1 MSNDDHAWLRYAEL
15 QQRSRNVS
23 YFGFSGYVWGIECAL
38 NYLLNVIEA
47 GTVPPDPPDLEAALN
62 RAIASGARL
71 HRSRS
76 LALKTWVLPPDSMST
91 NASVEA
97 KIELARIGC
106 AVKEADEKILLD
118 AGLGYTDREIA
129 NRHAS
134 TPGAI
139 RVRLSRLR
147 LKLAAKGHSVARQAS
162 GRKTAHSISEL
173 HGPDPQPRIQAS

>member
-1 MSNDDHAWLRYAEL
+1 MSNEDHAWLRYADL
-15 QQRSRNVS
+15 QQRSGKVQQFND
-23 YFGFSGYVWGIECAL
+23 YTWGIESAL
-38 NYLLNVIEA
+38 NYLLSVIQS
-47 GTVPPDPPDLEAALN
+47 GTIPSNLADLDASLN

-76 LALKTWVLPPDSMST
+76 LALKTWVLPPDSVST
-91 NASVEA
+91 GAAAEA
-97 KIELARIGC
+97 RMALVRIGC
-106 AVKEADEKILLD
+106 AVKEADQTILID

-147 LKLAAKGHSVARQAS
+147 RKLAAGARSVATGDDRAKALLPIDGVHARDSRPASQA
-162 GRKTAHSISEL
+162 A
-173 HGPDPQPRIQAS
+173 